1 VEQVVNPAGG
11 GAGEL
16 SRTYGYDFM
25 SRMTSLTDTNGSVF
39 GYVFDGEGNRVRQSL
54 NDCLSSRFVYD
65 GANAV
70 VEMNASNEVV
80 WAWVNGPV

>member
-1 VEQVVNPAGG
+1 MNPAGG
-11 GAGEL
+11 EAGEL

-80 WAWVNGPV
+80 WAWVNGSV